1 MANEVSITL
10 KTVLANGNLNDR
22 WDNGT
27 ISLTQTT
34 KGLHAAVESVG
45 TSEEDMSY
53 GVLSTPG
60 LIMMRNLDATNYIT
74 YGPKSG
80 GSMVLMGKLAPGQQA
95 LFYLGASVQ
104 LRWIANTSACLVS
117 YKVYEA

>member
-1 MANEVSITL
+1 MANEFTITS
-10 KTVLANGNLNDR
+10 KVVLANGNLKDR
-22 WDNGT
+22 WDNGAV
-27 ISLTQTT
+27 SLTQTT

-60 LIMMRNLDATNYIT
+60 LIVMRNLDATNYIT
-74 YGPKSG
+74 YGPKSS
-80 GSMVLMGKLAPGQQA
+80 GSMVLMGKLAPGQVAQ
-95 LFYLGASVQ
+95 FYLGASVQ
-104 LRWIANTSACLVS
+104 LRWVANTGACLVS

>member
-1 MANEVSITL
+1 MANEFTITN
-10 KTVLANGNLNDR
+10 KIILANGYLKDK
-22 WDNGT
+22 WDNGSV
-27 ISLTQTT
+27 SLTQTT
-34 KGLHAAVESVG
+34 KGVHAAVESVG

-60 LIMMRNLDATNYIT
+60 LIVMRNLDTTNYVT

-80 GSMVLMGKLAPGQQA
+80 GSMILMGKLAAGQMA
-95 LFYLGASVQ
+95 MFYLGASVQ